1 MNPVFFFGLQVFKRF
16 CLPYFYQPCP
26 QMTFKTSIENSPFR
40 TGFKVPRSPLLFYF
54 CVKTIPN
61 QNKNSSTR
69 AREIVQI
76 QGHPVRRVHSFMN
89 HNNSKQRSSKHKK
102 VGISRWEGGE
112 EGGRQLIKF
121 DYRPNS
127 TPLCE
132 RGSRVGDGAA
142 TCAYLDRSPDR
153 EYLSILCEWVRVWNE
168 KFSKYQSWPL
178 GVERTLGFPKIRP
191 TNGQTQRR
199 RWVGGNRSV
208 SCLLLPVSENALR
221 ARV

>member
-1 MNPVFFFGLQVFKRF
+1 
-16 CLPYFYQPCP
+16 
-26 QMTFKTSIENSPFR
+26 MTFKTSIENNPFR
-40 TGFKVPRSPLLFYF
+40 TGFKVPRSPLLFIF
-54 CVKTIPN
+54 
-61 QNKNSSTR
+61 
-69 AREIVQI
+69 A
-76 QGHPVRRVHSFMN
+76 
-89 HNNSKQRSSKHKK
+89 SKQSQIKTKTLPREPARSSKFKAIQCEEFIHSWTTTTANSVSSEHKK
-102 VGISRWEGGE
+102 VGISRW